1 MELSRAELRQL
12 LERTI
17 FDDTP
22 PQEWLEDVWALN
34 PITGESAGKLLEA
47 FECLIVLCPES
58 QLQGLVKQ
66 LYQKKMSFAEQQN
79 QV

>member
-1 MELSRAELRQL
+1 MEPSRAELREL

-34 PITGESAGKLLEA
+34 PTTGEMAGKLLET

-66 LYQKKMSFAEQQN
+66 LYQRKMILAEQEK